1 MFVFIKI
8 RFDITY
14 IFSLL
19 NRFKNNFDF
28 IHVVVFQRMFRYIKK
43 II

>member
-14 IFSLL
+14 ILSLL
-19 NRFKNNFDF
+19 NRFKNSFDF
-28 IHVVVFQRMFRYIKK
+28 IYVVAFQRVFRYIKK